1 MNRLPIL
8 ALPMKAEQEN
18 GSDTEPE
25 DQAEDSGTEPEDQ
38 ASPVPESNQPKKLK
52 GDFDP
57 NFNTPA
63 NPAVHKF
70 TGTHSIQQEDQP
82 TPDPEPA
89 SPSPSKDVIVQQLF
103 KAEE

>member
-89 SPSPSKDVIVQQLF
+89 SPPPGQDVVVKKLF
-103 KAEE
+103 NAEE

>member
-1 MNRLPIL
+1 MSHLPIL
-8 ALPMKAEQEN
+8 ALPMNAEQEN
-18 GSDTEPE
+18 GSDTEE
-25 DQAEDSGTEPEDQ
+25 EEQ
-38 ASPVPESNQPKKLK
+38 ASPVPPESNQPKKLK

-89 SPSPSKDVIVQQLF
+89 SPPPGQDVVVKKLF
-103 KAEE
+103 NAEE